1 MCWERRVREFSV
13 HTDLF
18 LALEKQD
25 VQSGLYQPGRGRR
38 SPCPQETVYKF
49 LVADACS
56 NFHAGGWGG
65 VRRSGMGRE
74 KTPFGSS

>member
-1 MCWERRVREFSV
+1 M

-38 SPCPQETVYKF
+38 SPCPQETVHKF
-49 LVADACS
+49 LLQMLALT
-56 NFHAGGWGG
+56 FMLG
-65 VRRSGMGRE
+65 VGVGSGEGDDSVWLFLRVGLSE
-74 KTPFGSS
+74 ATGQDG

>member
-1 MCWERRVREFSV
+1 M

-38 SPCPQETVYKF
+38 SPCPQEAVHKF

-65 VRRSGMGRE
+65 GGGKGRE